1 MSNCKAFGHLRARNH
16 AIGQTPRGVLAP
28 RFQNEF
34 QGSAAFSIRDKAA
47 SARHR
52 SGVGKTPERRQ
63 QDTGATPA
71 RHRSDASKAPERRRH
86 DGRSPTKS
94 ARQHRPSPPD
104 ASSPNQ
110 RRRTGTRRVR
120 SPCCRADHGTAN
132 HGTADRNTPVSPR
145 TTSSIAAHST
155 TIRKLPG
162 STAIVSR
169 AITQVRRAT
178 TSEQRIET
186 VTYPNAAH

>member
-34 QGSAAFSIRDKAA
+34 QGSAAFSIIEKAT

-52 SGVGKTPERRQ
+52 SDAGEHTRTTP
-63 QDTGATPA
+63 T

-94 ARQHRPSPPD
+94 TRRLRPSPPD
-104 ASSPNQ
+104 NVDQIRP
-110 RRRTGTRRVR
+110 TRRARINAVEPEHAV
-120 SPCCRADHGTAN
+120 SDHRIVAPITAQPI
-132 HGTADRNTPVSPR
+132 TAQ
-145 TTSSIAAHST
+145 SIAAQPIATHRSRRGRLRPSPPT
-155 TIRKLPG
+155 AQPSESSQDLP
-162 STAIVSR
+162 
-169 AITQVRRAT
+169 
-178 TSEQRIET
+178 
-186 VTYPNAAH
+186 P